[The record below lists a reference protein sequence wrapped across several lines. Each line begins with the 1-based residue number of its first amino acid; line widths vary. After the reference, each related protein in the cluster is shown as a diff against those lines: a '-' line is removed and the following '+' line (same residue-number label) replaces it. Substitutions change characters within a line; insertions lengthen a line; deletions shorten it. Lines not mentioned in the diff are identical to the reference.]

1 MAKTPKNFKKADI
14 LKAIEGSKG
23 MYSVIAKN
31 LIKITGIYCCR
42 NTAERNVHRFPEC
55 EQAIQDEIESIG
67 DFIEMKGFELVSK
80 GDGAMIRYYLSTK
93 FRKRGYDL
101 NEAPSDNKDDSEET
115 VNEIEITDTVD
126 SVGVEET
133 TDES

>member
-55 EQAIQDEIESIG
+55 EQAIKDEIETIG
-67 DFIEMKGFELVSK
+67 DFIEMKGFDLVNK

-93 FRKRGYDL
+93 FRNRGYDL
-101 NEAPSDNKDDSEET
+101 TEAPSDNNEESIDTINIVDNFVPSEPMESEE
-115 VNEIEITDTVD
+115 E
-126 SVGVEET
+126 
-133 TDES
+133 